1 MIQCGFQR
9 LVLLNCAGYQRA
21 ELPLDAAVS
30 LVAPNNTGKT
40 SLINALQFLLIV
52 DKRRMD
58 FGAHDLERSK
68 RFYFPDNSAYILLEV
83 LLPEAGSVVLGCV
96 GKGVSH
102 DYEYFAYRG
111 PLDVEDYRLTDGGL
125 VAQPQLLAHL
135 AERGRQALR
144 YSPSEFAAMLYGG
157 KRRGG
162 LGYDDFTVFRL
173 EHASQ
178 AEAFQRVLTRMLR
191 LDRLTS
197 REVKEHLLHI
207 FRRDLPDAS
216 IDFKQ
221 EWDKAFAEVNAER
234 EQYLAALHQVERIAQ
249 LERLQQERLQ
259 LRGKLCFYRPLIDQ
273 ALLDWQA
280 HYGQQDANL
289 RSQCQ
294 AVQQAEEK
302 LRGDQLNWAR
312 AQAQLQQREQ
322 SLGSEQR
329 LQDELEQRFALIPER
344 ALLER
349 NLHVTQQSYEAQV
362 ALVQQAQ
369 GRSAEQIRRERRSLE
384 QQVQRLQRELGS
396 LAGNLYQALQQVLT
410 GEQLEA
416 LNRLCSA
423 ELLTLDQGAF
433 SLQPEALR
441 VALADWLQTPQRLQL
456 PGLDLQLDS
465 LTAQYSQR
473 SAGELQQE
481 LDELTP
487 RLAQLDEQARVAD
500 ALEQARAHKARL
512 EGECRQLQRDLEDFD
527 RLATL
532 RDGEAARQAALTE
545 CLSELAELT
554 GSLAG
559 AQAEER
565 RLREQQRQLERSLEQ
580 LQEQRREIGQR
591 RERRGDDDPLFDY
604 LGELPQLPWLGS
616 AELPLEQLAQALQQY
631 QSDCLR
637 LLRLEDSL
645 RTLRAELHAG
655 GLTKYQFAD
664 NPETEIRRII
674 EFAQQLPQEQQALER
689 KARTAVVNVTACL
702 RELRDGLH
710 SFKAKMREFNR
721 LISRRQLSDLAVF
734 RIQPEDQQELVE
746 AIDLLIGTAEQV
758 SSGDTFELFNHGSV
772 LDDDSL
778 NRAKSL
784 LIREGEA
791 RGCLKVEHLFRLQFM
806 VGKAGHEAEAF
817 ADIDSAASNGTVLMA
832 KLVTGLAL
840 LHLMQDKRHDI
851 RALCYLDE
859 ALALDERNQKSL
871 IDTASEFGFALIFAS
886 PAPLTTARYCVPI
899 TQHNGRNQISRRNW
913 QVLEPLDELQADGG
927 RA

>member
-1 MIQCGFQR
+1 MIPCGFQR

-111 PLDVEDYRLTDGGL
+111 PLDVEEYRLADGGL

-144 YSPSEFAAMLYGG
+144 YSASEFAAMLYGG

-234 EQYLAALHQVERIAQ
+234 EQYLAALHQAERIAQ
-249 LERLQQERLQ
+249 LEHLQQERLQ

-280 HYGQQDANL
+280 HYAQQDASL
-289 RSQCQ
+289 RSQCL
-294 AVQQAEEK
+294 AVQQAEEQ
-302 LRGDQLNWAR
+302 LRAEQLGWAR
-312 AQAQLQQREQ
+312 SQAQLQQREQ
-322 SLGSEQR
+322 NLGGEQR
-329 LQDELEQRFALIPER
+329 LQDELAQRFALVPER

-349 NLHVTQQSYEAQV
+349 NLQVTQQAYEAQV
-362 ALVQQAQ
+362 ARVQQAQ
-369 GRSAEQIRRERRSLE
+369 GRSTEQIRRERKTLE
-384 QQVQRLQRELGS
+384 QHVQRLQRELSS
-396 LAGNLYQALQQVLT
+396 LGGNLYQALQQALT

-423 ELLTLDQGAF
+423 ELLTLDKEAF

-441 VALADWLQTPQRLQL
+441 AALADWLQVPHRLQW
-456 PGLDLQLDS
+456 PGLDVHLGG

-481 LDELTP
+481 LDELAP
-487 RLAQLDEQARVAD
+487 RLAQLDEQVGVAD
-500 ALEQARAHKARL
+500 ALEQARAHKERL
-512 EGECRQLQRDLEDFD
+512 ERECRQLQRDLEEFD

-532 RDGEAARQAALTE
+532 RDGEAARQVALSA

-554 GSLAG
+554 TCLNG

-565 RLREQQRQLERSLEQ
+565 HLREQLRQLERSLEQ
-580 LQEQRREIGQR
+580 LQEQHLEISQR
-591 RERRGDDDPLFDY
+591 RERRGDDTPLFGY
-604 LGELPQLPWLGS
+604 LAELPQLPWLGS
-616 AELPLEQLAQALQQY
+616 TELPLEQLAQALQQY
-631 QSDCLR
+631 QRDCQS

-664 NPETEIRRII
+664 SPETEIRRII
-674 EFAQQLPQEQQALER
+674 EFARQLPQEQQALER

-734 RIQPEDQQELVE
+734 RIQPEDQEELVQ
-746 AIDLLIGTAEQV
+746 AIELLIGTAEQV

-806 VGKAGHEAEAF
+806 VGKAGHEPEAF

-899 TQHNGRNQISRRNW
+899 TQHHGRNQISRRNW
-913 QVLEPLDELQADGG
+913 QILEPLDEVAP
-927 RA
+927 